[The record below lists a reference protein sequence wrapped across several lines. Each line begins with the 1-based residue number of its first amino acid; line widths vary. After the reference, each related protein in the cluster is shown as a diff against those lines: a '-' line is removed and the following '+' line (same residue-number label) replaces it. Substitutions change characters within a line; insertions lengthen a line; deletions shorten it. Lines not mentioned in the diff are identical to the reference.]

1 MWYNRSVDLLLVD
14 LALDVPPFEQVQRQ
28 IVRQVEVGS
37 LEVGDRLPPVRRL
50 AKELGLAANTVAKS
64 YRQLESAGVVETR
77 GRHGTFV
84 AGTNSARYG
93 QAAQATREFVRRMRD
108 LKISESEVL
117 EMLRGELESGRRAT
131 DLGVVVTEVPP
142 IAPGDAVG

>member
-1 MWYNRSVDLLLVD
+1 MDLLLID

-28 IVRQVEVGS
+28 IVSQVERGS
-37 LEVGDRLPPVRRL
+37 LRSGDRLPPVRRL

-84 AGTNSARYG
+84 AGTRAARYG
-93 QAAQATREFVRRMRD
+93 QAAQAAREFARRMRD
-108 LKISESEVL
+108 LDINESEVL
-117 EMLRGELESGRRAT
+117 AILRGELEGGHGAT
-131 DLGVVVTEVPP
+131 GLGVPR
-142 IAPGDAVG
+142 

>member
-1 MWYNRSVDLLLVD
+1 MDLLFVD

-37 LEVGDRLPPVRRL
+37 LKVGDRLPPVRRL

-64 YRQLESAGVVETR
+64 YRHLESAGVVETR

-93 QAAQATREFVRRMRD
+93 QAAQAAHDFARRMRD
-108 LKISESEVL
+108 LKITESEVL
-117 EMLRGELESGRRAT
+117 AMLRGELDSGGGST
-131 DLGVVVTEVPP
+131 GSGVPK
-142 IAPGDAVG
+142 